1 MLSVDFSINTNSTLW
16 TKENYIVPYIEE
28 CFLDYSEEGRE
39 GKEEKKMK
47 DIARECL
54 NIWDKMFEKQ
64 IGTIRVLSKEI
75 LDR

>member
-1 MLSVDFSINTNSTLW
+1 M
-16 TKENYIVPYIEE
+16 EE
-28 CFLDYSEEGRE
+28 EQYHETE

>member
-1 MLSVDFSINTNSTLW
+1 MKYENNQENIYFYGEELSRLVVELYDET
-16 TKENYIVPYIEE
+16 
-28 CFLDYSEEGRE
+28 E